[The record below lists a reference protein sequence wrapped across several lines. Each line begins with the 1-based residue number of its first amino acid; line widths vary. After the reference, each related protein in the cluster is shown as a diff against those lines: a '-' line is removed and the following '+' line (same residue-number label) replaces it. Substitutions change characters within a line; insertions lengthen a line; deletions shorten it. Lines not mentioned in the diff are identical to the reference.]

1 MLRWHRANCRRPD
14 ISIAGGIVYCG
25 QCEQDSSRCLWDEA
39 ALSNLEGTSHQSPNT
54 PLSWPSSVHYTST
67 TADENEDWHK
77 QSEEEN
83 LEQQCSI
90 ETTAS
95 AGAEILSK
103 RGYTPVVGAGQI
115 RLLHLDQRCRG
126 GGVLHGWLRDAHVGD
141 ADYEALSY
149 TWASENG
156 DDRRCTQLFLGE
168 WWDLL
173 MITKNCDDA
182 LRALRN
188 DRERRRRFDEDIST
202 ETIYLIWVDAV
213 CIDQSNMQER
223 THQVAMMRD
232 IFAGA
237 SHVNVYLGK
246 TQGMSPS
253 AASILSTMGLSTVL
267 ETLRD
272 QSLPDHEALKA
283 VFCDL
288 VDRRY
293 FTRIWVVQEVLAAR
307 QLRVHCGESTF
318 DFNVFWNDMV
328 RTLPDNIN
336 PKWTNWAFR
345 PPPRTAEDLF
355 DLLLDT
361 SSCSSSDRRD
371 RIFALLGLYQ
381 RSVEDGLEPIYTLSV
396 RDIYTGVAAYFLTQR
411 SSIDVLS
418 IAEGISDTLPSW
430 VPDWSKPRHLKIVN
444 CEDIA
449 RRMAQHYN
457 EAGSL
462 PLLASWPD
470 DTLEDKHV
478 KLGISDNGALSI
490 DAIIV
495 LLLDAESQWHT
506 ASTLNYREVIIPR
519 DNFTL
524 ELTTQNPVNLDDC
537 IALIW
542 GSEMFQHL
550 RPQEESKLYKLVGPC
565 EVDIKTYGHH
575 NDIMRRACRSMRIN
589 KSQYAFTEYGLPVKV
604 LVASTPNDFNHHYEI
619 FESIASRHLPRQ
631 PGIDPWV
638 QYSHEFVATVS
649 SRHSLGWTRRLEQLK
664 IDERLGGMITLSLE
678 EIHSLSSDQFVSSDQ
693 FETDWIKFLVAPAR
707 NGLSLSESSA
717 ISLGQHENTPKLP
730 DYKVNDLSAN
740 VIALQTIW
748 KDLAPKIM
756 LHVGNASLDWV
767 QWYQL
772 RKDQMGR
779 DTSERVHPDL
789 LNIWVSIMTEITAN
803 YEEPQ
808 SGLFESFQ
816 CLEWVIESVSFYLLL
831 VECSAKDKFL
841 AGLEE
846 LKQFP
851 FKLPRSQ
858 KITII

>member
-1 MLRWHRANCRRPD
+1 MLRWHRADCRRPD

-67 TADENEDWHK
+67 AADENEDK

-103 RGYTPVVGAGQI
+103 RGYMPVVGAGQI

-156 DDRRCTQLFLGE
+156 DDRRCSQLFLGE

-182 LRALRN
+182 LRTIRH
-188 DRERRRRFDEDIST
+188 DHERLHRFDEDRST
-202 ETIYLIWVDAV
+202 ETVNLIWVDAV
-213 CIDQSNMQER
+213 CINQSNMQER

-246 TQGMSPS
+246 TQGVSPH
-253 AASILSTMGLSTVL
+253 AAFLLSTIGTSKIL

-283 VFCDL
+283 AFCNL

-307 QLRVHCGESTF
+307 QLRVYCGESTF
-318 DFNVFWNDMV
+318 DFKVFWKDMIE
-328 RTLPDNIN
+328 TISSNSN
-336 PKWTNWAFR
+336 PKWTSWASR
-345 PPPRTAEDLF
+345 PLPHAAEDPF
-355 DLLLDT
+355 ELLIDT

-430 VPDWSKPRHLKIVN
+430 VPDWSKPHHLKIVN

-457 EAGSL
+457 EADSL
-462 PLLASWPD
+462 PLLASWPE
-470 DTLEDKHV
+470 DTLEANHV
-478 KLGISDNGALSI
+478 KLRITDHGALAI

-495 LLLDAESQWHT
+495 LLLDKDYYRRYILACDFYIMI
-506 ASTLNYREVIIPR
+506 ST
-519 DNFTL
+519 
-524 ELTTQNPVNLDDC
+524 QSPVVRGDC
-537 IALIW
+537 IAMVCSS
-542 GSEMFQHL
+542 GDFQHL
-550 RPQEESKLYKLVGPC
+550 RPQKDSKFYRLVGQC
-565 EVDIKTYGHH
+565 GVKIVNCH
-575 NDIMRRACRSMRIN
+575 NDFMRRACRSMQIN
-589 KSQYAFTEYGLPVKV
+589 KSQLAFTKYGLPAKA
-604 LVASTPNDFNHHYEI
+604 LVTLSSTMFKDFYTTLAGFINLYPSDKPNIGHWI
-619 FESIASRHLPRQ
+619 
-631 PGIDPWV
+631 
-638 QYSHEFVATVS
+638 QYSETFVDTVS
-649 SRHSLGWTRRLEQLK
+649 SHQSLVSTWWSQL
-664 IDERLGGMITLSLE
+664 LSLYQRLFGLNKISLE
-678 EIHSLSSDQFVSSDQ
+678 GIHRHLSSQ
-693 FETDWIKFLVAPAR
+693 FEADWITFLNAPAQ
-707 NGLSLSESSA
+707 NGLSLSQSSV
-717 ISLGQHENTPKLP
+717 IHLGHYEDTPKLS
-730 DYKVNDLSAN
+730 DDKAKARSVD

-756 LHVGNASLDWV
+756 RHMARARLDWT

-772 RKDQMGR
+772 RKDQMGC
-779 DTSERVHPDL
+779 DTSEQVHSDL
-789 LNIWVSIMTEITAN
+789 LKIWVSIVTEITAT
-803 YEEPQ
+803 YDEPQ
-808 SGLFESFQ
+808 SGFFEAFK
-816 CLEWVIESVSFYLLL
+816 CLEWVIESVSYYLHAL
-831 VECSAKDKFL
+831 EDSAKD
-841 AGLEE
+841 E
-846 LKQFP
+846 LLTVLDELREFP
-851 FKLPRSQ
+851 FKLAPSQ
-858 KITII
+858 EITII